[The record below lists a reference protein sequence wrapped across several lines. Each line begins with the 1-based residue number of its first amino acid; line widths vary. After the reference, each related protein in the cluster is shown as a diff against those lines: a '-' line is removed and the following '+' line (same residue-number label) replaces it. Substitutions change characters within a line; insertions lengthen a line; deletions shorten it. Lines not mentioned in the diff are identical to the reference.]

1 MQIYT
6 VSFFGH
12 RRIADW
18 QTAENRLLREISD
31 LIKTKEYVEFLVGR
45 NGDFD
50 QMAASAVR
58 SAKRELDYG
67 NSELVYI
74 GMKMNSMTDKKIMEK
89 FVEASKAGVKIELVI
104 RGICCLRPNV
114 PEKTENIRIISIVG
128 RYLEHSRIYMFGTG
142 KEQKMYIASA
152 DLMTRNTLK
161 RVEVAV
167 PIYDEDIK
175 TQISYMFST
184 MLSDNVQ
191 AREMQS
197 DGTYIKVK
205 NHRKRINSQEL
216 FGKLA
221 YEKSEQRKL
230 TLE

>member
-1 MQIYT
+1 
-6 VSFFGH
+6 
-12 RRIADW
+12 
-18 QTAENRLLREISD
+18 
-31 LIKTKEYVEFLVGR
+31 
-45 NGDFD
+45 
-50 QMAASAVR
+50 
-58 SAKRELDYG
+58 
-67 NSELVYI
+67 
-74 GMKMNSMTDKKIMEK
+74 
-89 FVEASKAGVKIELVI
+89 
-104 RGICCLRPNV
+104 
-114 PEKTENIRIISIVG
+114 
-128 RYLEHSRIYMFGTG
+128 MFGTG

-205 NHRKRINSQEL
+205 NHRIRINSQEL